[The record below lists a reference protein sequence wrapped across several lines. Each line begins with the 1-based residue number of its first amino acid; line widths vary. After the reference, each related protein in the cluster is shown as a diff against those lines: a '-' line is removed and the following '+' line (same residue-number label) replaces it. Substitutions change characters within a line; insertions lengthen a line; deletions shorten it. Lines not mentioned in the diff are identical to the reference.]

1 VNAEKALARLSRVLP
16 LLLLALA
23 PLLALGSLR
32 AVQGLRT
39 NVLDWLP
46 EHSPEL
52 ATLRWYDARFG
63 SDQVLV
69 VSWEGAT
76 LDDPRLDA
84 AVRGLSNARDAAGE
98 RLFRQVVSGR
108 TVLGLLTGRQRLPR
122 EEAVRRMSGW
132 LVGEDGSS
140 TALVAMA
147 GPAGA
152 ADPGLAEEKA
162 RAAAAAAGA
171 PQGTL
176 RVAGSLIDATAIDRA
191 SSEGL
196 GRLGAAAAAVGLVAA
211 LLLVRDRRS
220 AAVIVATAAVASTAT
235 LSLAHVLGIRLDALG
250 IMAPVL
256 ALVLSVSGGMHL
268 DRYLTGA
275 SRTAAGATAVFTAMR
290 KSLWP
295 IGMALV
301 TTAAGFGSLAVA
313 STVPVRRFALVG
325 SLTVLVVAFSLL
337 IVWPALAV
345 AFRAGAEGASEPPRA
360 PAWWANRVVERARPI
375 LIGWT
380 LLTLVAALGLL
391 RLHTTVGIGELLPS
405 RHGLVQGYRWL
416 ETQLG
421 AAIPVELVVVFPG
434 KSSDL
439 ESFLARARTIGAV
452 RTAVAGVPGVGGTL
466 AADTFLPDPTRRH
479 GRPPNPSDRTI
490 VEMLAFVRPEAD
502 GTELWRVS
510 ARVSAFR
517 SDAFEGLTESIE
529 RAARQSLGDSARDVV
544 VAGGVTMVARAQQR
558 LLRDLATS
566 AGAALLAV
574 VALLWLGLR
583 SFRDA
588 ILAVVPNVVPLV
600 VVFGIL
606 GWAGV
611 AVDLGVAM
619 TASVALGLAVDNT
632 CHLLAAFRLRRHAG
646 DALGPAAAA
655 ALATTDAPAVRSTVI
670 CVAALSVFA
679 LADFLPVTRF
689 GWLLS
694 VLLAVAAAADLLLLP
709 ALLAVC
715 RNRPEEPLGARARN
729 P

>member
-76 LDDPRLDA
+76 LDDSRLDA
-84 AVRGLSNARDAAGE
+84 AVRGLSNARNAAGE

-122 EEAVRRMSGW
+122 EEAARRMTGW
-132 LVGEDGSS
+132 MVGEDGSS

-152 ADPGLAEEKA
+152 ADPGLAEEQA
-162 RAAAAAAGA
+162 RAAAAAAGVPHGA
-171 PQGTL
+171 L

-196 GRLGAAAAAVGLVAA
+196 GRLGAAAAVVGLVAA
-211 LLLVRDRRS
+211 LLLVHNRRS
-220 AAVIVATAAVASTAT
+220 AAAVVAAAAVSSTAT
-235 LSLAHVLGIRLDALG
+235 LSLANALGIRLDALG

-275 SRTAAGATAVFTAMR
+275 IRTETGAAAVLTALR
-290 KSLWP
+290 RSIWP

-313 STVPVRRFALVG
+313 STLPVRRFALVG
-325 SLTVLVVAFSLL
+325 SLTVVVVAFSLL
-337 IVWPALAV
+337 VVWPALAV
-345 AFRAGAEGASEPPRA
+345 AFRAAAQGASGPSRVPVWRA
-360 PAWWANRVVERARPI
+360 TRVVERARPI
-375 LIGWT
+375 LFGWS

-405 RHGLVQGYRWL
+405 RHGLVQDYRWL
-416 ETQLG
+416 ETHLG

-434 KSSDL
+434 KSNDL
-439 ESFLARARTIGAV
+439 ESFLARAGTIRAV
-452 RTAVAGVPGVGGTL
+452 RSAVAGVPGVGGTL
-466 AADTFLPDPTRRH
+466 AADTFLPDPTRRP
-479 GRPPNPSDRTI
+479 GRPPNPSDRAI

-502 GTELWRVS
+502 GSELWRVS

-517 SDAFEGLTESIE
+517 SEAFEGLTKSIE
-529 RAARQSLGDSARDVV
+529 RAARESLGDSARDVV

-558 LLRDLATS
+558 LLHDLAAS
-566 AGAALLAV
+566 AGVALLAV

-588 ILAVVPNVVPLV
+588 VLAVVPNVVPLV
-600 VVFGIL
+600 VVFGSL

-619 TASVALGLAVDNT
+619 TASVALGLAVDST
-632 CHLLAAFRLRRHAG
+632 CHLFAAFRVRRDAG
-646 DALGPAAAA
+646 DALGAAAGAALSAAGGPAA
-655 ALATTDAPAVRSTVI
+655 RSTVI

-679 LADFLPVTRF
+679 LADFLPVARF
-689 GWLLS
+689 GWLMS

-709 ALLAVC
+709 ALLAV
-715 RNRPEEPLGARARN
+715 REGRPGKMIGARVRN